1 MPTMPT
7 AMTAS
12 TMSVILSMVF
22 SSRAGWDFEHRPD
35 LDLEIGD
42 AAIRMDLHDAA
53 RASDR
58 LFVRVVMQDRETA
71 DHFLGLGERAVG
83 DADLAARHRESMP
96 LRARQQPA

>member
-1 MPTMPT
+1 MPMMPT

-12 TMSVILSMVF
+12 TMSVILSMVCV
-22 SSRAGWDFEHRPD
+22 SSRAGRHFEHRAD

-53 RASDR
+53 RARDR
-58 LFVRVVMQDRETA
+58 LFVRVVMQDREAA

-83 DADLAARHRESMP
+83 DADLAARHREPMA
-96 LRARQQPA
+96 LR